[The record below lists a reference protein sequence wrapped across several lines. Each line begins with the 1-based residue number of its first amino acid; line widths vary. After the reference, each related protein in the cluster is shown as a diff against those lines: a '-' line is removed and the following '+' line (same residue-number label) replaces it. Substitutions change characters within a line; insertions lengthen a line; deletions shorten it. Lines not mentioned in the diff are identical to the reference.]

1 MLRVGVMLD
10 SYVSSAW
17 IARIVQEIQASEFAR
32 IELVVL
38 NDLRPSLKTNLRRR
52 LKFAFFR
59 LYEQADYWW
68 SRANPDALAATNLT
82 SLLEGVPCLA
92 VHPIS
97 TGFIDRLP
105 DEELAAIRA
114 CGLDVLFRFGFR
126 ILRGEILQAARCGVW
141 SFHHGDNRLYRGGP
155 ALFWEIYEDNPVSGT
170 MLQIL
175 TEELDGGRVIYRGS
189 SATHLTSL
197 YRNRNRN
204 YWKTADFAIRRL
216 RDLDSRGFAYIQ
228 ALPTYGEQ
236 ATCTRGIYHTPG
248 NLQMLRFLGRL
259 LRRWLKK
266 RFAAV
271 CFGGHSRWFLAI
283 RPRTSNRRFD
293 DPAEYRLL
301 LLPKGLSYAD
311 PFLVERH
318 GKTWLFFESLRFR
331 ERRGV
336 ISCCELGPDGEPGV
350 PIEVLRRPYHLSYP
364 FVFEHQAQMYMIPET
379 RQNRTI
385 ELYRATNFPE
395 QWELD
400 AVLLRN
406 ICAVD
411 ATLAR
416 IGGKF
421 WLFAGVSNGM
431 HSNSEELGVFF
442 ADALTGPWTPHP
454 SNPVVSD
461 VLRSR
466 PAGALFYDGERLI
479 RPAQDCGRTYGYA
492 LVFSEIVVLTET
504 EYEERPSARID
515 PGWTKGNRGTHTY
528 SRTER
533 FEALDGNFPGR

>member
-10 SYVSSAW
+10 FYLSSAW
-17 IARIVQEIQASEFAR
+17 ITRIVQQIQASGFAR

-38 NDLRPSLKTNLRRR
+38 NDAGPSFKRKLRRR
-52 LKFAFFR
+52 LKFALFR

-68 SRANPDALAATNLT
+68 SRANPDALAATDLT

-92 VHPIS
+92 VHPVS
-97 TGFIDRLP
+97 SGFTDRIP
-105 DEELAAIRA
+105 DEELAAIH
-114 CGLDVLFRFGFR
+114 GHQLDVLFRFGFR
-126 ILRGEILQAARCGVW
+126 ILRGPILDATRCGVW

-155 ALFWEIYEDNPVSGT
+155 ALFWEIYEGNPVSGT

-175 TEELDGGRVIYRGS
+175 TEELDGGRVICRGS

-204 YWKTADFAIRRL
+204 YWKTADFAMRRL
-216 RDLDSRGFAYIQ
+216 RDVDSRGFAYIQ
-228 ALPTYGEQ
+228 ALSTCGEQ
-236 ATCTRGIYHTPG
+236 ENYTRGIYHTPG
-248 NLQMLRFLGRL
+248 NLQMVRFLGRL
-259 LRRWLKK
+259 LGRWLKNQ
-266 RFAAV
+266 AAAARS
-271 CFGGHSRWFLAI
+271 GGHPRWFLAI
-283 RPRTSNRRFD
+283 RPRKMERRFD
-293 DPAEYRLL
+293 DAAEYRLL
-301 LLPKGLSYAD
+301 LPPKGQSYAD
-311 PFLVERH
+311 PFLVERE

-331 ERRGV
+331 ERWGV
-336 ISCCELGPDGEPGV
+336 ISCSELGPDGKPGE

-364 FVFEHQAQMYMIPET
+364 FVFEHEAQVYMIPET

-385 ELYRATNFPE
+385 ELYRATSFPE
-395 QWELD
+395 QWALD
-400 AVLLRN
+400 AVLLSN

-421 WLFAGVSNGM
+421 WLFAGISNGM
-431 HSNSEELGVFF
+431 HSNSDELGVFF

-461 VLRSR
+461 VRRSR
-466 PAGALFYDGERLI
+466 PAGALFYDRERLI
-479 RPAQDCGRTYGYA
+479 RPSQDCSRAYGYA

-504 EYEERPSARID
+504 EYEERPIARID

-528 SRTER
+528 SRSER
-533 FEALDGNFPGR
+533 FEAIDGNLSGR